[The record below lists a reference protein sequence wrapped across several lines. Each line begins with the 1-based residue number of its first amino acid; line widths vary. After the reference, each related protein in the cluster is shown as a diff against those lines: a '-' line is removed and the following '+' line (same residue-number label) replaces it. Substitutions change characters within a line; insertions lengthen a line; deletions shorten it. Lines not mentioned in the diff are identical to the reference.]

1 MTEQPKNAASRFD
14 ADTPDEPFALADVIE
29 RRYGVP
35 GDPEADERLRA
46 DLAAVRDA
54 EREALNGGSRA

>member
-1 MTEQPKNAASRFD
+1 MPTESAADRF
-14 ADTPDEPFALADVIE
+14 ARDTPDEPFDLADVIE

-46 DLAAVRDA
+46 DLAAVKEA
-54 EREALNGGSRA
+54 EQEALRRGR